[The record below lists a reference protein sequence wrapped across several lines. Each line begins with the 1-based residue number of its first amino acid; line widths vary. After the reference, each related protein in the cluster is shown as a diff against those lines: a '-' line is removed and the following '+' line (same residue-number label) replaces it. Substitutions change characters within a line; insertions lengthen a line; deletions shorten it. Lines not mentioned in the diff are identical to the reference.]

1 MAITSNTTANNL
13 DAGDVD
19 RERTVTLD
27 AGSNSIETG
36 GAVKFDGSGNITM
49 TTAHSDDAI
58 GIVRPEAQI
67 SDSKYAVEV
76 FGHVAAVQLDDDG
89 TTSVTEGDTLIPS
102 ASYDGAWTDG
112 DGSGM
117 VANTGDTDQPLYM
130 NHPFALE
137 SGAGATANGSID
149 GDVILACFR

>member
-1 MAITSNTTANNL
+1 MAISSNTTSNNL
-13 DAGDVD
+13 NPGDVD

-27 AGSNSIETG
+27 AGSNTIETG
-36 GAVKFDGSGNITM
+36 AAVKFDGSGNITM
-49 TTAHSDDAI
+49 TTAMEDDAI

-67 SDSKYAVEV
+67 SDSMYAVEV

-89 TTSVTEGDTLIPS
+89 TTSVSEGDTLVPS
-102 ASYDGAWTDG
+102 GSYDGTWTDG

-117 VANTGDTDQPLYM
+117 TANTGDTSQPLYM

-137 SGAGATANGSID
+137 SGSGASSNGNLD